1 MQCLKNVSA
10 ASLSLRK
17 LLEDMLK
24 MRDETKKKKRCGY
37 RKRSCNTD
45 SQTIDGKDESQDY
58 SSTQA

>member
-24 MRDETKKKKRCGY
+24 IRDETNLKKKKDVDTEKGVV
-37 RKRSCNTD
+37 
-45 SQTIDGKDESQDY
+45 
-58 SSTQA
+58 TQIHRQ